1 MTNTSHF
8 TSLVTEHRFWWVG
21 SVAVAH
27 RLQSTSSVVVAQR
40 LSGTW
45 DPPGPGI
52 EPVSPALQEGFL
64 TTGPPGKPTN
74 LIFKIT
80 VILP

>member
-1 MTNTSHF
+1 M
-8 TSLVTEHRFWWVG
+8 
-21 SVAVAH
+21 
-27 RLQSTSSVVVAQR
+27 AQR
-40 LSGTW
+40 LIGMC
-45 DPPGPGI
+45 DPTGPGI
-52 EPVSPALQEGFL
+52 EPVAPALQEGFL

>member
-1 MTNTSHF
+1 M
-8 TSLVTEHRFWWVG
+8 
-21 SVAVAH
+21 
-27 RLQSTSSVVVAQR
+27 AQR
-40 LSGTW
+40 LSGMW

-52 EPVSPALQEGFL
+52 EPVAPALQEGFL

>member
-1 MTNTSHF
+1 MTSTSHF
-8 TSLVTEHRFWWVG
+8 TSLVREHRFWWVG
-21 SVAVAH
+21 SVAM
-27 RLQSTSSVVVAQR
+27 AQR
-40 LSGTW
+40 LSGMW
-45 DPPGPGI
+45 DPPGPGT
-52 EPVSPALQEGFL
+52 EPVAPTLQQGFL